1 MSFKYPWMI
10 FFILL
15 QIIIILILKYK
26 KNDLSSALP
35 NASEKVLRTLE
46 EKLDKNKIFWK
57 NKIIMLGLFFLTIAS
72 TGPQIGTKVR
82 PIERKGVDLV
92 IALDTSTSM
101 NAEDVKPSRLEKTK
115 FEIGQ
120 LIRKLK
126 GDRVA
131 IIVFAGSSHLYLPLT
146 TDYDAALLFLD
157 QIDTQIIP
165 TQGTSISS
173 AIKTSISAFSEQKD
187 KFKVLIIF
195 TDGEDHEGESIKTA
209 GQAVKMGL
217 SIHTVGVGS
226 EKGGLIPEL
235 KNNNG
240 NKKYKKDKNGKLITS
255 KINREILQKITS
267 VSNGKFF
274 WFDNNRDTHKE
285 ILEVITG
292 LQKKTIST
300 HEYFEYEDRYQ
311 LISILSL
318 LMLVIGLLIPTQRLS
333 KF

>member
-1 MSFKYPWMI
+1 MSFKYPWMF
-10 FFILL
+10 FFIVL
-15 QIIIILILKYK
+15 QIIVILILKYK
-26 KNDLSSALP
+26 KNDLSSSLP

-46 EKLDKNKIFWK
+46 EKLDKNKILWK
-57 NKIIMLGLFFLTIAS
+57 NRIIMLGLFFLTIAS

-101 NAEDVKPSRLEKTK
+101 NDEDVKPSRLEKTK

-157 QIDTQIIP
+157 QIDTEIIP

-173 AIKTSISAFSEQKD
+173 AMKTSISAFSEQKD
-187 KFKVLIIF
+187 KYKVLIIF
-195 TDGEDHEGESIKTA
+195 TDGEDHEGESIKA
-209 GQAVKMGL
+209 AEQAVKMGL
-217 SIHTVGVGS
+217 SIYAVGVGS
-226 EKGGLIPEL
+226 EQGGLIPEI
-235 KNNNG
+235 KNNKG
-240 NKKYKKDKNGKLITS
+240 IKKYKKDKNGKLITS
-255 KINREILQKITS
+255 KINKEILQKITS
-267 VSNGKFF
+267 IGNGGFF
-274 WFDNNRDTHKE
+274 WFDNNRDSHKD
-285 ILEVITG
+285 ILETITS
-292 LQKKTIST
+292 LDKKTIST
-300 HEYFEYEDRYQ
+300 HEYSDYEDRYQ

-318 LMLVIGLLIPTQRLS
+318 LLFMIGLLIPTQQSS
-333 KF
+333 KY